1 MAAATVVLDLDGTV
15 WDSRP
20 WYAETIA
27 RLSDGSASQV
37 GRELEAGVSVVRAAE
52 DHGVSR
58 TRLARAAREDGASV
72 ELYEGVL
79 PTLDGLRARGTSIGI
94 VTNLPGWLVRPL
106 LESTGIGE
114 YAAALET
121 PRRGVP
127 AKPKPHGIRRVLA
140 EMGQKADLGTWF
152 VGDAAVDAEAA
163 GAAPVRFAWASFGY
177 ESEMP
182 PGTGK
187 VLACFDEILEL

>member
-1 MAAATVVLDLDGTV
+1 MAASTVVLDLDGTV

-27 RLSDGSASQV
+27 RLSDGSALQV
-37 GRELEAGVSVVRAAE
+37 GRDLKAGASVVRAAR
-52 DHGVSR
+52 DYGVSKA
-58 TRLARAAREDGASV
+58 RLARAAREDGASV

-79 PTLDGLRARGTSIGI
+79 PTLDRLRARGTPIGI
-94 VTNLPGWLVRPL
+94 VTNLPGWLVLPL

-114 YAAALET
+114 YAAAVAT

-127 AKPKPHGIRRVLA
+127 AKPKPHGIRQVLA

-152 VGDAAVDAEAA
+152 VGDAAADAEAA
-163 GAAPVRFAWASFGY
+163 EAASVRFAWASFGY
-177 ESEMP
+177 ESAMP

-187 VLACFDEILEL
+187 VLACFDEIRDL

>member
-15 WDSRP
+15 WHSRP

-27 RLSDGSASQV
+27 RLSGGSASQV
-37 GRELEAGVSVVRAAE
+37 ERELEAGVSVVRAAK
-52 DHGVSR
+52 DHGVSSR
-58 TRLARAAREDGASV
+58 RLARAAKEDGASV
-72 ELYEGVL
+72 ELYEGVS
-79 PTLDGLRARGTSIGI
+79 PTLDGLRARGTPIGI
-94 VTNLPGWLVRPL
+94 VTNLPGWLVQPL
-106 LESTGIGE
+106 LESTGIGD

-140 EMGQKADLGTWF
+140 EMGHKADLESWF

-163 GAAPVRFAWASFGY
+163 GAAAVRFAWASFGY

-182 PGTGK
+182 PGTDK
-187 VLACFDEILEL
+187 VLARFDEILEL

>member
-20 WYAETIA
+20 WYADTIA

-37 GRELEAGVSVVRAAE
+37 GRELEAGASVVRAAK
-52 DHGVSR
+52 DYGVSK
-58 TRLARAAREDGASV
+58 TRLARAAKEDGASV
-72 ELYEGVL
+72 KLYEGVL
-79 PTLDGLRARGTSIGI
+79 PTLDGLRARGTPIGI

-114 YAAALET
+114 YAAAVAT
-121 PRRGVP
+121 PRPGVP
-127 AKPKPHGIRRVLA
+127 AKPKPHGLRRVLA
-140 EMGQKADLGTWF
+140 EMGQEANSGTWF
-152 VGDAAVDAEAA
+152 VGDGAVDAEAA
-163 GAAPVRFAWASFGY
+163 EAAPVRFAWASFGY

-187 VLACFDEILEL
+187 VLACFDKILDL